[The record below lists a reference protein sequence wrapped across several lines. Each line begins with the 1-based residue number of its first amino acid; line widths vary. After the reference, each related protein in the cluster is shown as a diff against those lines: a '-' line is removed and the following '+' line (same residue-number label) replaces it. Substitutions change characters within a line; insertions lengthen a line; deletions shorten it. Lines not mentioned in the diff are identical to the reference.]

1 MGKRRSQPN
10 CTGQLSGA
18 KVIIKEVHN
27 DALSESVTIANKG
40 AVAQPLCGWVLA
52 TLRGEKFYAFPD
64 DLVLRPKMA
73 ATIHSGQDAL
83 NNPSSGLLW
92 TEEQVW
98 NNQGDVAVLF
108 DANGLEVDRYAY
120 PHGRIMGSADKRPM
134 RLLRDG
140 ETRRMVGEP

>member
-1 MGKRRSQPN
+1 MGKRSAQPN

-40 AVAQPLCGWVLA
+40 TVAQPLCGWVLA

-73 ATIHSGQDAL
+73 ATIHSGQGAPD
-83 NNPSSGLLW
+83 NSSDVLLWTEDLFW

-98 NNQGDVAVLF
+98 DN
-108 DANGLEVDRYAY
+108 
-120 PHGRIMGSADKRPM
+120 P
-134 RLLRDG
+134 
-140 ETRRMVGEP
+140 

>member
-64 DLVLRPKMA
+64 DLVLLPKMA
-73 ATIHSGQDAL
+73 AIIHSGQGAL

-120 PHGRIMGSADKRPM
+120 PHERIQGSADKRPLC
-134 RLLRDG
+134 LLRDG
-140 ETRRMVGEP
+140 ETWRVVKEL